1 MTTRPD
7 TASLPQPAPSA
18 PLPLAGIKVADF
30 SRVLAGPLVTM
41 VLADLGAE
49 VVKVEQPGI
58 GDETRHWKPP
68 TWGGVS
74 TYFLSV
80 NRNKRGM
87 ALDLGDVGD
96 LAAARQLATSAD
108 VLVENFR
115 PGWMARKGLG
125 YDELRAANPSLV
137 YCSISAFGAD
147 GAAAEIAG
155 YDLLVQAMSGLMH
168 ITGPSDGD
176 PTKVGV
182 AVVDVVTGLYALSG
196 ILAALTAR
204 ERDPNRAGTH
214 VEVSLFDA
222 ALASLVNQASGVVL
236 GGADPIRDGN
246 RHPSI
251 APYEVVHGSDRPF
264 VVAAANDRLFHR
276 LCTVVGRDDL
286 VDDPRFATNQQRRA
300 HVDELIAT
308 LEATLTTRPA
318 DAWIGRLQA
327 AGVPAGPIN
336 TIPEAIAWADEMG
349 MQPLTSDPHN
359 GFAAVRSPLRF
370 NGQLLTSCVAP
381 PPLAPDSDPT
391 ASGAA

>member
-1 MTTRPD
+1 MG
-7 TASLPQPAPSA
+7 AVLQ
-18 PLPLAGIKVADF
+18 GIRVLDF
-30 SRVLAGPLVTM
+30 SRVFAGPAATQILG
-41 VLADLGAE
+41 DLGAD
-49 VVKVEQPGI
+49 VIKVEEPGR
-58 GDETRHWKPP
+58 GDEARYFGVTKEALAKSR
-68 TWGGVS
+68 GVS
-74 TYFLSV
+74 ASFIAL
-80 NRNKRGM
+80 NRNKRSITI
-87 ALDLGDVGD
+87 D
-96 LAAARQLATSAD
+96 LASAAGRAAAVRMAQRCD
-108 VLVENFR
+108 IVVHNFR
-115 PGWMARKGLG
+115 PGAMKRFGLG
-125 YDELRAANPSLV
+125 YDELRAANSSLV

-168 ITGPSDGD
+168 ITGPNNGD

-204 ERDPNRAGTH
+204 ERDPDRAGTH

-236 GGADPIRDGN
+236 GGADPSRDGN

-264 VVAAANDRLFHR
+264 VVTAANDRLFHR

-308 LEATLTTRPA
+308 LEATLTTHPA
-318 DAWIGRLQA
+318 DACTAWSATLDGRHPRNFLA
-327 AGVPAGPIN
+327 
-336 TIPEAIAWADEMG
+336 
-349 MQPLTSDPHN
+349 
-359 GFAAVRSPLRF
+359 RS
-370 NGQLLTSCVAP
+370 T
-381 PPLAPDSDPT
+381 T
-391 ASGAA
+391 